1 VLLELNYEDCVV
13 KTSFLDRLINKLDA
27 MDSNSIQSY
36 ILRLSKEKGFMD
48 TVFNTVK
55 EGIMVIDRQLMIQY
69 HNKAATEL
77 LGLPDDLSNVRLSQF
92 LREVDWKRIMAE
104 DDEEWYKL
112 SRQEVEI
119 MYPVR
124 RVLQF
129 YLVPHSEMKDT
140 ATVIIN
146 DVTDSVDRSRE
157 ALESEK
163 IHFISMLAASVA
175 HEIGNPLNSIYLH
188 LQLMQRHLST
198 DEPVDVGELKELL
211 DTSKREVE
219 RLDTII
225 TQFLGAIRPTKP
237 IMEPVALKELI
248 VESLNFMKVEIQD
261 RLIEVKCAWPD
272 QLPIISGDANQLK
285 QAFYNILKN
294 GMQAMPQGGAIN
306 IECSFDDDYVE
317 LVFADTGEG
326 IDAEKLSDIFKP
338 YHTSKETGSGLGLMV
353 IERVVREHGAEL
365 SVNSEPDEGTSF
377 IIRFPRHGRRTR
389 FLEAPVQSAVQDKTE
404 KLKPRNI

>member
-1 VLLELNYEDCVV
+1 MG
-13 KTSFLDRLINKLDA
+13 KISFLDRLIDKLDA

-36 ILRLSKEKGFMD
+36 ILKLSKEKGFMD

-55 EGIMVIDRQLMIQY
+55 EGIMVVDRQLIILY
-69 HNKAATEL
+69 HNKAAREL

-92 LREVDWKRIMAE
+92 LREVDWKRILAE
-104 DDEEWYKL
+104 DEDEWYKL

-124 RVLQF
+124 RVIQF
-129 YLVPHSEMKDT
+129 YLVPHTEMKDT

-146 DVTDSVDRSRE
+146 DVTESTDRSRE
-157 ALESEK
+157 VLESEK

-175 HEIGNPLNSIYLH
+175 HEIGNPLNSLYLH
-188 LQLMQRHLST
+188 LQLMQRQLAAG
-198 DEPVDVGELKELL
+198 DNLDIDELKGLL
-211 DTSKREVE
+211 DTSKSEVE

-237 IMEPVALKELI
+237 VMDPVSFKDLI
-248 VESLNFMKVEIQD
+248 VDSLNFMKVEIQD

-272 QLPIISGDANQLK
+272 QLPLISGDATQLK

-294 GMQAMPQGGAIN
+294 AMQAMPQGGSID
-306 IECSFDDDYVE
+306 IECSYDDESVE

-326 IDAEKLSDIFKP
+326 IDADSLSDMFKP

-365 SVNSEPDEGTSF
+365 SVTSEPDVGTAF
-377 IIRFPRHGRRTR
+377 VIRFPRHGTRTR
-389 FLEAPVQSAVQDKTE
+389 YLEAPVANTE
-404 KLKPRNI
+404 ITDREI